1 MPLRRL
7 PEDRAGLL
15 ISLEGVDGSGKTT
28 QARRLTEALRQAGW
42 PVVLT
47 REPGGTPLGE
57 QFRRLLLQPP
67 PPPAAGLAPRT
78 ELFLYLADR
87 AQHLQE
93 VVEPALQR
101 RQVVVSDRF
110 IDSTLAYQ
118 GVARG
123 FGVETLIEVHQKLGL
138 LRWPDCTVLLDV
150 DPRLGLQRKRRQAQT
165 PGPAAPMAEWS
176 RFEREDWAFHQ
187 AVAEGYRRLVEMFP
201 ERIVVVPADADPDT
215 VFQGVQAALRRKFPW
230 LLP

>member
-1 MPLRRL
+1 MSLPRQ
-7 PEDRAGLL
+7 PEDRVGLL
-15 ISLEGVDGSGKTT
+15 ISFEGVDGSGKTT
-28 QARRLTEALRQAGW
+28 QARRLAEVLRQAGR

-57 QFRRLLLQPP
+57 QFRRILLQPP
-67 PPPAAGLAPRT
+67 PPPAASLTPRA

-87 AQHLQE
+87 AQHWQE
-93 VVEPALQR
+93 VVEPALQS
-101 RQVVVSDRF
+101 RQVVISDRF

-123 FGVETLIEVHQKLGL
+123 FGIETLIEVHQKLGL

-150 DPRLGLQRKRRQAQT
+150 DPRLGLQRKRRQAQAA
-165 PGPAAPMAEWS
+165 GPAAPLAEWS
-176 RFEREDWAFHQ
+176 RFEREDAAFHQ
-187 AVAEGYRRLVEMFP
+187 AVAEGYRRLADMFP
-201 ERIVVVPADADPDT
+201 GRIVVVPADADPDT
-215 VFQGVQAALRRKFPW
+215 VFQRVQAALRQKFPW